1 MLSCNKYNSNL
12 SNRFRRGRGSN
23 CSPSAAKKK
32 RERNWNME
40 KVYKRKK
47 DAIDFVNS
55 ENKWSLHYKNETT
68 EGNKEYYRCNQA
80 KLKGD
85 QCPASI
91 YLLFDSTN

>member
-1 MLSCNKYNSNL
+1 
-12 SNRFRRGRGSN
+12 
-23 CSPSAAKKK
+23 
-32 RERNWNME
+32 ME